1 MVFISQDKT
10 WLKNLNK
17 EQKNKKM
24 ENIDLGKSANQIW
37 KESGS
42 TLSFKNWLQREKDK
56 GRFLPNKQ
64 LMEFNSIEG
73 EDNISSSRKL
83 IQETLNNKS
92 KSIPK
97 KVPYGLS
104 KPVILISATLVLG
117 AIAFQIYQK
126 QKK

>member
-1 MVFISQDKT
+1 
-10 WLKNLNK
+10 
-17 EQKNKKM
+17 M

-64 LMEFNSIEG
+64 LTEFNSI
-73 EDNISSSRKL
+73 DSDDSLSDSQKL
-83 IQETLNNKS
+83 IQETLKNKS
-92 KSIPK
+92 NPK
-97 KVPYGLS
+97 DITKGLS
-104 KPVILISATLVLG
+104 KAVILISATLILG
-117 AIAFQIYQK
+117 AVAFKIYQK